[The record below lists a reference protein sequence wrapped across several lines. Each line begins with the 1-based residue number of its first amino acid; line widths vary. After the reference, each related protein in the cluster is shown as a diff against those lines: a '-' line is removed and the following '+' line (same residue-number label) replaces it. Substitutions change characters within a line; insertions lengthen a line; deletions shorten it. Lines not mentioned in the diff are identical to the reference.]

1 VRGEYTLYQGELTLD
16 RRRIIA
22 GLTILSI
29 LLPITAQAAAP
40 QSIPTKPVIVIDP
53 GHGGADWGATDGIKE
68 KDAVMAIGV
77 QVAAILEAHGI
88 KAILTRN
95 GDYFIGLD
103 RRVEIAR
110 ESKADLFVSI
120 HANYYDR
127 PEAMGVE
134 TYSYGSGSRLAEVI
148 QQSIVRRLAV
158 VDRGSKTARYLVLRK
173 STIPAVLVETGFI
186 SNKLESAMLA
196 TPEYRNRMADAI
208 ARGILQYLGIEYK
221 LVPARL

>member
-1 VRGEYTLYQGELTLD
+1 MD
-16 RRRIIA
+16 RRTIIA
-22 GLTILSI
+22 GLTIVSMLI
-29 LLPITAQAAAP
+29 PIASHAAAP
-40 QSIPTKPVIVIDP
+40 QAIPKQPVIIIDP

-68 KDAVMAIGV
+68 KDAVMAIGA
-77 QVAAILEAHGI
+77 QVAKILEARGL

-120 HANYYDR
+120 HANYFER
-127 PEAMGVE
+127 EEAMGVE
-134 TYSYGSGSRLAEVI
+134 TYSYGMGDRLATVI
-148 QQSIVRRLAV
+148 QQSIVSRLAV
-158 VDRGSKTARYLVLRK
+158 VDRGVKTARFLVLRK

-186 SNKLESAMLA
+186 SNKIECAMLA

-221 LVPARL
+221 LVPGKV

>member
-1 VRGEYTLYQGELTLD
+1 MH
-16 RRRIIA
+16 RRKIIA
-22 GLTILSI
+22 GLTIVSMLI
-29 LLPITAQAAAP
+29 PIASHAAAP
-40 QSIPTKPVIVIDP
+40 QLIPKQPVIVIDP
-53 GHGGADWGATDGIKE
+53 GHGGDDWGATDGNKE
-68 KDAVMAIGV
+68 KDAVMAIGLT
-77 QVAAILEAHGI
+77 VAKILEAHGL

-120 HANYYDR
+120 HANYFER
-127 PEAMGVE
+127 EEAMGVE
-134 TYSYGSGSRLAEVI
+134 TYSYGSGSRLAEAI
-148 QQSIVRRLAV
+148 QRSIISRLAL
-158 VDRGSKTARYLVLRK
+158 VDRGTKTARFLVLRK

-196 TPEYRNRMADAI
+196 TPEYHNRMADAI

-221 LVPARL
+221 VVPGKV

>member
-1 VRGEYTLYQGELTLD
+1 VRGEYTFYQGELTLD

>member
-1 VRGEYTLYQGELTLD
+1 MD
-16 RRRIIA
+16 RRTIIA
-22 GLTILSI
+22 GLTIVSMLI
-29 LLPITAQAAAP
+29 PIASYAAAP
-40 QSIPTKPVIVIDP
+40 QLIPKQPVIVIDP
-53 GHGGADWGATDGIKE
+53 GHGGADWGATDGNKE
-68 KDAVMAIGV
+68 KDAVLAIGS
-77 QVAAILEAHGI
+77 QVAKILELHGL

-120 HANYYDR
+120 HANYFDR

-134 TYSYGSGSRLAEVI
+134 TYSYGSGNKLAEVI

-158 VDRGSKTARYLVLRK
+158 VDRGTKTARYLVLRK

-186 SNKLESAMLA
+186 SNDLESAMLA

-221 LVPARL
+221 LVPARSSQVSIVP

>member
-1 VRGEYTLYQGELTLD
+1 LD
-16 RRRIIA
+16 RRTIIA
-22 GLTILSI
+22 GLTIVSMLI
-29 LLPITAQAAAP
+29 PITAHAAAP

-77 QVAAILEAHGI
+77 QVATILEAHGI

-134 TYSYGSGSRLAEVI
+134 TYSYGSGSRLADMI

-158 VDRGSKTARYLVLRK
+158 VDRGTKTARFLVLRK

-186 SNKLESAMLA
+186 SNKIECALLA

-208 ARGILQYLGIEYK
+208 ARGILEYLRIQYK
-221 LVPARL
+221 LVPGKV

>member
-134 TYSYGSGSRLAEVI
+134 TYSYGSGSRLADMI

-158 VDRGSKTARYLVLRK
+158 VDRGIKTARFLVLRK

-186 SNKLESAMLA
+186 SNKLELAMLA

-208 ARGILQYLGIEYK
+208 ARGILEYLGIQYK
-221 LVPARL
+221 LVPGKV

>member
-1 VRGEYTLYQGELTLD
+1 ML
-16 RRRIIA
+16 IPIA
-22 GLTILSI
+22 SH
-29 LLPITAQAAAP
+29 AAAP

-53 GHGGADWGATDGIKE
+53 GHGGADWGATDGNKE
-68 KDAVMAIGV
+68 KDAVMAIGA
-77 QVAAILEAHGI
+77 QVAKILEAHGL
-88 KAILTRN
+88 KASLTRN

-120 HANYYDR
+120 HANYFEHE
-127 PEAMGVE
+127 EAMGVE

-148 QQSIVRRLAV
+148 QQSIVSRLGV
-158 VDRGSKTARYLVLRK
+158 VDRGTKTARYLVLRK

-186 SNKLESAMLA
+186 SNKLESALLA
-196 TPEYRNRMADAI
+196 TPEYRNLMADAI

-221 LVPARL
+221 LVPGKV